1 MALATQAEG
10 FNWGPKPAE
19 ELEVAFGDVHVNN
32 IGQLRK
38 LNEHTFPVSYAD
50 KFYNE
55 IPTLQKQFAQ
65 FAYYGGSAIGAVC
78 ARLEPMADGSKKLY
92 IMTIGVLV
100 AYRQRGVGRKL
111 LNLLL
116 DAAAKMPEIALV
128 YLHVQTSNE
137 GALDF
142 YNKAGFEKIGKIENY
157 YKRITPPDC
166 FVLAKLTRTENG
178 AKLADYDA
186 EFLPRV

>member
-1 MALATQAEG
+1 
-10 FNWGPKPAE
+10 
-19 ELEVAFGDVHVNN
+19 
-32 IGQLRK
+32 
-38 LNEHTFPVSYAD
+38 
-50 KFYNE
+50 
-55 IPTLQKQFAQ
+55 
-65 FAYYGGSAIGAVC
+65 
-78 ARLEPMADGSKKLY
+78 MADGSKKLY

-116 DAAAKMPEIALV
+116 DAAAKMPEIARHPRRKKTSRTRKRKAVSLCLECPGVAWPSENARPVSLSLCLVDRKRERKRHFSPRRDLQALV

-157 YKRITPPDC
+157 YKRITHVSRRPTHSIDVR
-166 FVLAKLTRTENG
+166 FV
-178 AKLADYDA
+178 
-186 EFLPRV
+186 PRLVSTVVSST